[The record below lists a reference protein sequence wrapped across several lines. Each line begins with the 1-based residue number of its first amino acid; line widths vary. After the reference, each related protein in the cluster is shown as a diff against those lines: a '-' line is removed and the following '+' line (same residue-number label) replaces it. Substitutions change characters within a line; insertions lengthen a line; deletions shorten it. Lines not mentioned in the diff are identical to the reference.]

1 MKLGVYFKE
10 AWRNLLSDK
19 LYSLIYIAAIA
30 CSLAMLMT
38 YLTVVSMRVSNSY
51 PEEHRDRM
59 LSIPMIGLQT
69 GRTSMERNV
78 SEDFINRFLSEPLPG
93 VETWTAFKVGDFKVY
108 NAAGESARM
117 IVQFIDGKFT
127 GIFPLN
133 VVYGRSID
141 SDGAVRNVPDVMIS
155 ESAAVLLLGRR
166 NVVGESIFFN
176 DREFRI
182 CGVVRDVPMT
192 ATYSFAQIWAP
203 DVMTT
208 PEERGLLAWLTS
220 EGNLMGGSY
229 ELVMLADSR
238 RDFENIRSEFQN
250 RIDKYNGSGISKWK
264 MSLPYGIPSVVE
276 RIFMYDSASAYTWVG
291 LGVVLLVLL
300 VPVFNL
306 AGMTGSGME
315 SRMAEFG
322 VRKSY
327 GACPRAIV
335 RQIVGEN
342 LLQALIGGAVG
353 LLLSYLLLYL
363 LQNQLYDLL
372 PLNSLTEYMDFSG
385 EHAFTFR
392 SFFHV
397 ELYLLL
403 LAFVLV
409 IDLLSAIAPVSM
421 VLRRPIV
428 ESLNAKR

>member
-1 MKLGVYFKE
+1 
-10 AWRNLLSDK
+10 
-19 LYSLIYIAAIA
+19 
-30 CSLAMLMT
+30 
-38 YLTVVSMRVSNSY
+38 
-51 PEEHRDRM
+51 
-59 LSIPMIGLQT
+59 
-69 GRTSMERNV
+69 MERNV

-342 LLQALIGGAVG
+342 LLQTLIGGAVG

-385 EHAFTFR
+385 GHAFTFR